1 MKTNVILTYV
11 KNQLVTNPAWAE
23 KALVRLYE
31 LQTADE
37 QNNDTATVQNGQGFN
52 GRDAAFGSSL
62 ARWIQ
67 SGRRLSQKQLG
78 HAFKMLPKYAGQIMR
93 EIPAD
98 KLAELEAKLATPVVV
113 EPIQIDT
120 RELENA
126 S

>member
-1 MKTNVILTYV
+1 MKTNVILPYV
-11 KNQLVTNPAWAE
+11 KNQLSINPAWAE

-37 QNNDTATVQNGQGFN
+37 QDSDTAAVRNGQGFN

-67 SGRRLSQKQLG
+67 SGKSLSQKQLG
-78 HAFKMLPKYAGQIMR
+78 FAFKMLPKYAGQIIQC
-93 EIPAD
+93 IPAN